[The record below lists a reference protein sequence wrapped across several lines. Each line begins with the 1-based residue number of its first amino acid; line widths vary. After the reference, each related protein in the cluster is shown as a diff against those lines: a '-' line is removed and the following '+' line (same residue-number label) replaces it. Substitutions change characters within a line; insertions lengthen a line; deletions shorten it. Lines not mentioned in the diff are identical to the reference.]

1 MEAQV
6 EAALVQ
12 TSHLAQV
19 EQAHQ
24 VAQADCIYS
33 TNMYAVI
40 NSEGIVVNYCIG
52 LSYEK
57 AIKKFSG
64 YTLVEMTLEN
74 SPATF
79 GDKYDGVNFIKGEIN
94 A

>member
-1 MEAQV
+1 
-6 EAALVQ
+6 
-12 TSHLAQV
+12 
-19 EQAHQ
+19 
-24 VAQADCIYS
+24 
-33 TNMYAVI
+33 MYAVI

-52 LSYEK
+52 LSYEE
-57 AIKKFSG
+57 ALRKFSG